1 MMGSLKALL
10 CLGLLSADRAD
21 AHGAVT
27 IPKPRNAVD
36 GDQAPWGGK
45 VPWPIPFGAPARL
58 LSPRCCHH
66 ASPSEPTP
74 SPQPLNERGR
84 GARFS
89 VVDEPNWCAH
99 PSADMVGKDER
110 NLTGS
115 NGQACECIVQ
125 PVRKGML
132 PVA

>member
-1 MMGSLKALL
+1 MADPFWCAGPSSRPSLLPPRIALRTDPIATAAQRAWAWCSLL
-10 CLGLLSADRAD
+10 CG
-21 AHGAVT
+21 T
-27 IPKPRNAVD
+27 I
-36 GDQAPWGGK
+36 
-45 VPWPIPFGAPARL
+45 
-58 LSPRCCHH
+58 
-66 ASPSEPTP
+66 
-74 SPQPLNERGR
+74 
-84 GARFS
+84 
-89 VVDEPNWCAH
+89 DEPNWCAH